1 MQNEAEKMVM
11 HPKEASELLQSQA
24 NDTNVIDIV
33 LQFPKSSLEIRPLM
47 MLVP

>member
-1 MQNEAEKMVM
+1 MKQMKMVM

-33 LQFPKSSLEIRPLM
+33 LQFPKSSLEIQSLM